1 MKLKSEKAE
10 LATRRAGGFA
20 AARALEANIK

>member
-10 LATRRAGGFA
+10 LAILRAGAFA
-20 AARALEANIK
+20 AARAPEANIK